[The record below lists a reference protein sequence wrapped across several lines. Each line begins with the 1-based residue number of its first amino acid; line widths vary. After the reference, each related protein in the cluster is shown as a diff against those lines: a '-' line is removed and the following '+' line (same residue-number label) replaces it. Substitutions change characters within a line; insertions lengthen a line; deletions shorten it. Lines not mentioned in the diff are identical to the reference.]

1 MWHEQRKEA
10 SSGGELKDE
19 VGSYGEE
26 GRPTER
32 TYNETARVKPIA
44 LQDKE
49 VIVSI

>member
-1 MWHEQRKEA
+1 MKWGAMERREEEA
-10 SSGGELKDE
+10 K
-19 VGSYGEE
+19 
-26 GRPTER
+26 RPTKR